1 MADLSLLEKR
11 IAEADKKAAEAL
23 AALKQLKAR
32 RAQIEAQQRAMEAKK
47 KRAEEN
53 QRKFQAGG
61 LVQLAGLLDADKGF
75 LLGALLMAADRKN
88 DADFFVNVKLRGDK
102 LLAEREHDR
111 KSKSTQQNPGKEQQ
125 R

>member
-1 MADLSLLEKR
+1 MADLTNLSKR

-61 LVQLAGLLDADKGF
+61 LVQLAGLLESDRGY
-75 LLGALLMAADRKN
+75 LLGALLMASDRFS
-88 DADFFVNVKLRGDK
+88 DAEFFANVKMRGDK
-102 LLAEREHDR
+102 LLAEREHER
-111 KSKSTQQNPGKEQQ
+111 KSKFNQQTLGKEQQ